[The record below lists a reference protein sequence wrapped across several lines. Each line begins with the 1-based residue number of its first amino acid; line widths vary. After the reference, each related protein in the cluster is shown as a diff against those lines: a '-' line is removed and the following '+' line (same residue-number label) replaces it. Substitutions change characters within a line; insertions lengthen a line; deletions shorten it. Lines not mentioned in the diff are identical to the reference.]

1 MHLYRKRLAGNAR
14 NRRDVADEIEIE
26 LVVEGG
32 VDRVHESSHKE
43 RISVRGRVYD
53 HLGADIAG
61 SSWSVPLVLV
71 VGGFYPLLYKH
82 HRGECRFNGG
92 MLGGMVRTLKTPSG
106 MTRVRPSIER
116 VQMLQSS
123 SGVIQLALT
132 PVFLLTAVAALLNVF
147 STRLGRV
154 ADRVDLLSGDLKHGA
169 ADTEFL
175 SAQLDFL
182 RRRSL
187 ILDVAVVL
195 ATVGGAATCAAA
207 LVLFFGTLRDAEFRT
222 LVFGLFGGAIIF
234 TITALVT
241 FAIEMIMAGLGLRGV
256 MRHHQ
261 KTADQNK
268 SDPKTC

>member
-1 MHLYRKRLAGNAR
+1 VIVVGAQVDNLAAFAFGG
-14 NRRDVADEIEIE
+14 RD
-26 LVVEGG
+26 EGG
-32 VDRVHESSHKE
+32 KF
-43 RISVRGRVYD
+43 
-53 HLGADIAG
+53 GA
-61 SSWSVPLVLV
+61 SPSTF
-71 VGGFYPLLYKH
+71 VGGSNPLLYKH

-92 MLGGMVRTLKTPSG
+92 MFGGMVRTLKTPSG
-106 MTRVRPSIER
+106 MTGVGPSIER
-116 VQMLQSS
+116 VQMFQSPS
-123 SGVIQLALT
+123 DVIQLALT
-132 PVFLLTAVAALLNVF
+132 PVFLLTALAALLNVF

-154 ADRVDLLSGDLKHGA
+154 ADRVDLLSADLQRGA

-182 RRRSL
+182 HRRSL

-207 LVLFFGTLRDAEFRT
+207 LVLFFGTLGDAEFRI

-241 FAIEMIMAGLGLRGV
+241 FAIEMIMAGLGLRSV
-256 MRHHQ
+256 VRTM

>member
-1 MHLYRKRLAGNAR
+1 VQVLFAAR
-14 NRRDVADEIEIE
+14 NRN
-26 LVVEGG
+26 
-32 VDRVHESSHKE
+32 
-43 RISVRGRVYD
+43 
-53 HLGADIAG
+53 AG
-61 SSWSVPLVLV
+61 EPGLVLV

-106 MTRVRPSIER
+106 R

-154 ADRVDLLSGDLKHGA
+154 ADRVDLLSGDLKRGA

>member
-1 MHLYRKRLAGNAR
+1 MNQVPRTCTGE
-14 NRRDVADEIEIE
+14 RRTLFAADIP
-26 LVVEGG
+26 G
-32 VDRVHESSHKE
+32 R
-43 RISVRGRVYD
+43 RGRRARVKNE
-53 HLGADIAG
+53 IAMKAAYRPHT
-61 SSWSVPLVLV
+61 W
-71 VGGFYPLLYKH
+71 F
-82 HRGECRFNGG
+82 EWIA
-92 MLGGMVRTLKTPSG
+92 RTLKTPSG
-106 MTRVRPSIER
+106 MTDVGPSIER
-116 VQMLQSS
+116 VQMFQSPS
-123 SGVIQLALT
+123 DVIQLALT

-154 ADRVDLLSGDLKHGA
+154 ADRVHLLSADLQRGA

-207 LVLFFGTLRDAEFRT
+207 LVLFFGTLGDAEFT
-222 LVFGLFGGAIIF
+222 ILVFGLFGGAIIF

-256 MRHHQ
+256 VQTM

>member
-1 MHLYRKRLAGNAR
+1 MKRRTASGRRIRRLEYQRHPEQGR
-14 NRRDVADEIEIE
+14 NLEKERRRDHHHVAP
-26 LVVEGG
+26 
-32 VDRVHESSHKE
+32 RWQTT
-43 RISVRGRVYD
+43 RGW
-53 HLGADIAG
+53 GARYVAG
-61 SSWSVPLVLV
+61 TARA
-71 VGGFYPLLYKH
+71 GA
-82 HRGECRFNGG
+82 CRFNGG
-92 MLGGMVRTLKTPSG
+92 MFGGMVRTLKTPSG
-106 MTRVRPSIER
+106 MTGVGPSIER
-116 VQMLQSS
+116 VQMFQSPS
-123 SGVIQLALT
+123 DVIQLALT

-154 ADRVDLLSGDLKHGA
+154 ADRVDLLSADLQRGA

-207 LVLFFGTLRDAEFRT
+207 LVLFFGTLSDAEFRI

-256 MRHHQ
+256 VRHM

>member
-1 MHLYRKRLAGNAR
+1 VQVLFAAR
-14 NRRDVADEIEIE
+14 NRN
-26 LVVEGG
+26 
-32 VDRVHESSHKE
+32 
-43 RISVRGRVYD
+43 
-53 HLGADIAG
+53 AG
-61 SSWSVPLVLV
+61 EPGLVLV

-106 MTRVRPSIER
+106 R

-154 ADRVDLLSGDLKHGA
+154 SDRLDLLSGDLKRGA